1 MLREVID
8 DALARGEKL
17 KKDIV
22 GQILK
27 SSTFNDLINNRRF
40 TKTVA
45 RVIQTKDEI
54 SRTIHKSVQD
64 ALKLMSIPSKSQL
77 HAYEKR
83 VMHLEKQIAD
93 IGRRVMKNSLQSG
106 LKHSKPSKVKATRRT
121 QTHA

>member
-8 DALARGEKL
+8 DALSRGEKL

-27 SSTFNDLINNRRF
+27 SSTFSELINNRRF
-40 TKTVA
+40 TQTVA

-54 SRTIHKSVQD
+54 SRTIQKSVQD

-93 IGRRVMKNSLQSG
+93 IGRRVMKTSLQTG
-106 LKHSKPSKVKATRRT
+106 AVKTKPSRRVKT
-121 QTHA
+121 QA

>member
-8 DALARGEKL
+8 DALARGEEL

-40 TKTVA
+40 TQTVA

-64 ALKLMSIPSKSQL
+64 ALKLMSIPSKSQI

-93 IGRRVMKNSLQSG
+93 IGRRVMKNSLETG
-106 LKHSKPSKVKATRRT
+106 VKKTRKITRVKAK
-121 QTHA
+121 AEA